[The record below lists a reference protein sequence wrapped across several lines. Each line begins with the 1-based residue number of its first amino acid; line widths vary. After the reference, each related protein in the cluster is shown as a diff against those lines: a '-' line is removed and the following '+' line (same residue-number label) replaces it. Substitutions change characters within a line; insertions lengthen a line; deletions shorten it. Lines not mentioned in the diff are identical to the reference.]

1 MTEAESLL
9 MDAIKTHQ
17 ESNWAVVRV
26 YSAKNEGVEHKREVI
41 HTQRDVFEKSAM
53 RGTTLSP
60 LRHGVPWLQAAMAD
74 ADDTADY
81 LHPG

>member
-1 MTEAESLL
+1 MLLGASAEVARTGVCWGSPSWFGSI
-9 MDAIKTHQ
+9 AGRHWP
-17 ESNWAVVRV
+17 ES
-26 YSAKNEGVEHKREVI
+26 
-41 HTQRDVFEKSAM
+41 QRDVFEKSAM